1 VVPRQRPYVATQYGR
16 GAIGFERQ
24 RDQGSGIPMR
34 LVLYEPDIAPNA
46 GTMMRLAACLGV
58 ALDLI
63 EPSGFV
69 LDDRRLRRAAMDY
82 LDRLE
87 LKRHTSFAA
96 FQSWRKAEMPQGRL
110 VLLTTQ
116 APLAYVDFA
125 FRAEDLLMVG
135 RESAGVPEP
144 VHAASDARVR
154 IPLAPG
160 ARALN
165 VALAA
170 AMVLGEALRQNHRFP
185 SPGHLP
191 EKQS

>member
-1 VVPRQRPYVATQYGR
+1 
-16 GAIGFERQ
+16 
-24 RDQGSGIPMR
+24 
-34 LVLYEPDIAPNA
+34 
-46 GTMMRLAACLGV
+46 LGV
-58 ALDLI
+58 ALDLV
-63 EPSGFV
+63 EPLGFV

-87 LKRHTSFAA
+87 LKRHVSFAA
-96 FQSWRKAEMPQGRL
+96 FQSWRRAERAQARL

-116 APLAYVDFA
+116 APLAYADFA
-125 FRAEDLLMVG
+125 FRAEDMLMVG

-160 ARALN
+160 SRALN

-170 AMVLGEALRQNHRFP
+170 AMVLGEALRQTRRFP
-185 SPGHLP
+185 NPGRLP
-191 EKQS
+191 EAET